1 MATQSQVFKSML
13 TLNTIEA
20 QTGVVEMID
29 ESYEAVEAFVEFAY
43 LESVANFESLAEQ
56 LYVIADK
63 YDVPSLKV

>member
-1 MATQSQVFKSML
+1 ML